1 MNKKILYKII
11 LLFVIVFAFGLIGL
25 QASANS
31 ESKVDYLGKYYW
43 LYKILVKINH
53 RCKNSCARLMLRI
66 IVNYKIFW

>member
-31 ESKVDYLGKYYW
+31 ESKVDYLGKYY
-43 LYKILVKINH
+43 
-53 RCKNSCARLMLRI
+53 
-66 IVNYKIFW
+66 